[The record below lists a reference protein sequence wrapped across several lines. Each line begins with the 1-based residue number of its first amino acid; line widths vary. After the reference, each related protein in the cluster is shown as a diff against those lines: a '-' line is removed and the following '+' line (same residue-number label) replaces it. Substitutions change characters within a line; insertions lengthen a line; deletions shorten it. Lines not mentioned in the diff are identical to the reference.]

1 MSTIIRNDSSYYYN
15 MIEKVGDVWSVKCDM
30 CDWNIEVEDELS
42 ARGAYNRHIKEAH
55 GQDTTKI
62 KEGQGTA
69 PDEKQPPLPGPIA
82 PQGKEKE
89 HK

>member
-1 MSTIIRNDSSYYYN
+1 
-15 MIEKVGDVWSVKCDM
+15 MIEKVGDTWVVRCDM
-30 CDWNIEVEDELS
+30 CEWNIEEADERS
-42 ARGAYNRHIKEAH
+42 ARQAYERHIKEAH
-55 GQDTTKI
+55 GQDTAKI

-69 PDEKQPPLPGPIA
+69 PDEKQPHLPGPIA